1 MCLGAQAPA
10 MWLSLPEPERESRG
24 ELSSDQCVIDDSHYF
39 FLGRIILP
47 VSDGPEPFVWLA
59 WVSLSEENFLRAS
72 ELWDS
77 KGRENEP
84 AYFGW
89 LQSALPYEPTTL
101 NLKTMVQ
108 TQPVGERPIM
118 KWNRAVIRSL
128 LSNSGEYQWAEC
140 KTSLRRH
147 YMRQAPSKA
156 LQPTPGSVPAP
167 SAAHVRAGAAELG
180 R

>member
-1 MCLGAQAPA
+1 
-10 MWLSLPEPERESRG
+10 
-24 ELSSDQCVIDDSHYF
+24 
-39 FLGRIILP
+39 LP

-108 TQPVGERPIM
+108 TQPVGERPIIE
-118 KWNRAVIRSL
+118 VEP
-128 LSNSGEYQWAEC
+128 SGHPLAIEQQRGIPMGRVQDIVEAA
-140 KTSLRRH
+140 LH
-147 YMRQAPSKA
+147 APG
-156 LQPTPGSVPAP
+156 T
-167 SAAHVRAGAAELG
+167 
-180 R
+180 